1 MGEIKRITVKGF
13 KSIKLLEDFELGHLN
28 VIIGANGAGKSNF
41 VQVFKM
47 LNAMSMKGFQS
58 YIFENGGAKLSIQW
72 LQGDSEAGVWL

>member
-1 MGEIKRITVKGF
+1 MGEIKRISVKGF

-47 LNAMSMKGFQS
+47 LNAMSMKGF
-58 YIFENGGAKLSIQW
+58 
-72 LQGDSEAGVWL
+72 